1 MKLRQYTKCERN
13 ILQITVLLIF
23 MLVAIGISYV
33 MLDFFVSMLQ
43 EKVSSIEIFGY
54 VL

>member
-1 MKLRQYTKCERN
+1 M
-13 ILQITVLLIF
+13 QIMLLLIF

-33 MLDFFVSMLQ
+33 MLDFFVSMLL
-43 EKVSSIEIFGY
+43 EEESSIEIFDY